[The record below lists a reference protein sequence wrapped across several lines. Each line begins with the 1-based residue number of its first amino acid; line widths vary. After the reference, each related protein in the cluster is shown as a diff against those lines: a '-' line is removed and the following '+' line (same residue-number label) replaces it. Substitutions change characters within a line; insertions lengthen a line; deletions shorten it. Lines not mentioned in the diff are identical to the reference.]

1 MKLLLGSRHI
11 IEVDQN
17 DESKATLAS
26 MKQVSKR
33 ISEELNPTSTV
44 QEQEGSVAVGSE
56 GCVQQELEQLL
67 ARAQMKLKARA
78 KSTATAG
85 RYKKAA
91 AVEEEAPV
99 ETAMVQEKAAAGVV
113 DDADPIGNQ
122 VLQNSAEISGQSSDD
137 GLEKHA
143 GMPSVMCTA
152 PAMLRRARE
161 GCDPVG
167 DVEGGSLVS
176 CSEAE
181 AEVSTEAGGDSWDI
195 VQSAELRELD
205 QQYLSVLDT
214 ELGGDDTDV
223 DPSHYDHT
231 SLSSVLS
238 AFGDDERRDD
248 GSEREASGDGCATE
262 VTESTQKISHLFD
275 ELTAFQRMAEE
286 PGWDSELEELMQCI
300 RREVLQELTR
310 HGVDAAELDA
320 LELETHSMTP
330 QPPGALASVRQM
342 FGCDGE

>member
-11 IEVDQN
+11 IEVDHN
-17 DESKATLAS
+17 DESKATQAS

-44 QEQEGSVAVGSE
+44 QE
-56 GCVQQELEQLL
+56 
-67 ARAQMKLKARA
+67 
-78 KSTATAG
+78 
-85 RYKKAA
+85 
-91 AVEEEAPV
+91 
-99 ETAMVQEKAAAGVV
+99 
-113 DDADPIGNQ
+113 
-122 VLQNSAEISGQSSDD
+122 
-137 GLEKHA
+137 
-143 GMPSVMCTA
+143 
-152 PAMLRRARE
+152 
-161 GCDPVG
+161 
-167 DVEGGSLVS
+167 
-176 CSEAE
+176 
-181 AEVSTEAGGDSWDI
+181 
-195 VQSAELRELD
+195 
-205 QQYLSVLDT
+205 YLSVLDT
-214 ELGGDDTDV
+214 ELGDGDTD
-223 DPSHYDHT
+223 DGP
-231 SLSSVLS
+231 SVLS
-238 AFGDDERRDD
+238 AFGDDETRDD

-275 ELTAFQRMAEE
+275 ELTAFHRMSEE

>member
-1 MKLLLGSRHI
+1 MVFFMSKKAAASQYCFEEVHYAVDSGKCVLPVMIEPCFEQITGGMKLLLGSRHI

-33 ISEELNPTSTV
+33 ISEELDPTSTV
-44 QEQEGSVAVGSE
+44 QEQEGSVSVGSE

-99 ETAMVQEKAAAGVV
+99 KTAMVHEEAAAGVV

-167 DVEGGSLVS
+167 DVEGG
-176 CSEAE
+176 
-181 AEVSTEAGGDSWDI
+181 
-195 VQSAELRELD
+195 
-205 QQYLSVLDT
+205 
-214 ELGGDDTDV
+214 
-223 DPSHYDHT
+223 
-231 SLSSVLS
+231 
-238 AFGDDERRDD
+238 
-248 GSEREASGDGCATE
+248 
-262 VTESTQKISHLFD
+262 
-275 ELTAFQRMAEE
+275 
-286 PGWDSELEELMQCI
+286 
-300 RREVLQELTR
+300 
-310 HGVDAAELDA
+310 
-320 LELETHSMTP
+320 
-330 QPPGALASVRQM
+330 
-342 FGCDGE
+342 